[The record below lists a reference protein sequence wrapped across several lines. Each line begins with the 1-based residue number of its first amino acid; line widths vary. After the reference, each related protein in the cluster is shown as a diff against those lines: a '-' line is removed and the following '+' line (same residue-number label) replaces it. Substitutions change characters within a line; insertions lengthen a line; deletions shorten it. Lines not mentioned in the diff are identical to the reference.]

1 MAGARIGW
9 CDMNRGTK
17 IVIAL
22 IIVASV
28 FAGVTLYAESA
39 LRQAFQR
46 QLLVVRATDVVTSNA
61 PAGTLI
67 TADFGPHCAR
77 AQFAQSGA
85 LIVQSDAIPAG
96 ATGVVY
102 IRYEP
107 DATFTSTG
115 GDRVALRFFTAAV
128 PRVDVVSVVDNGTV
142 LFPMENRNSTLFVG
156 GTGFGAGQ
164 AYQAMFT
171 TPVTV
176 GPDTWT
182 VREDYTVTSLGFT
195 TVTVQPPQACA

>member
-1 MAGARIGW
+1 MQ
-9 CDMNRGTK
+9 RGTK
-17 IVIAL
+17 IVIVL
-22 IIVASV
+22 IVVASL
-28 FAGVTLYAESA
+28 FAGVTLYVEST

-46 QLLVVRATDVVTSNA
+46 QLLVVRATDVLGSNA
-61 PAGTLI
+61 PPGTLV
-67 TADFGPHCAR
+67 ADFGPHCAK

-107 DATFTSTG
+107 DATFASTS
-115 GDRVALRFFTAAV
+115 GDRVALRFFTAAA
-128 PRVDVVSVVDNGTV
+128 PRTDVVSVVDNGTV
-142 LFPMENRNSTLFVG
+142 LFPMENRNSTLFIG

-164 AYQAMFT
+164 AYRATFT

-176 GPDTWT
+176 GPDTWA

-195 TVTVQPPQACA
+195 TITVQPPQACA

>member
-1 MAGARIGW
+1 MAGARIGG
-9 CDMNRGTK
+9 CGMNRGTK

-61 PAGTLI
+61 PAGTL
-67 TADFGPHCAR
+67 TAADVGPQCAK

-85 LIVQSDAIPAG
+85 LIIQSDAIPAR

-107 DATFTSTG
+107 DATFTSTS
-115 GDRVALRFFTAAV
+115 GDRVALRFFTAAA
-128 PRVDVVSVVDNGTV
+128 PRTDIVSVVDNGTV
-142 LFPMENRNSTLFVG
+142 LFSMEDRNSTLFIG
-156 GTGFGAGQ
+156 GTGFGTGR
-164 AYQAMFT
+164 AYRAMFT

-182 VREDYTVTSLGFT
+182 VREGYTITSLGFT
-195 TVTVQPPQACA
+195 TITVQPPQACA